1 MNKFFLILKIIFFSN
16 YSFKKPENKSIV
28 LFDGEGSEYLF
39 NIFKGFEYFVLEVRP
54 NRIRK
59 IYLNIEI
66 IFLTLKNLK
75 YKIGIYNAYLLGIL
89 DLINPKIVFTYID
102 NSYKF
107 SQLAQ
112 LRKNNFNFIAFQ
124 NGARYEHNI
133 LDELFRKKLLK
144 KKFKFTIPNFFC
156 FGDYE
161 INEYKRLNYNVD
173 NFVKIGSL
181 KLANYLNKIKNK
193 KRKLFKKKNIDI
205 LLISDAYC
213 WDKILNNLNMPVEE
227 GVGNL
232 IKFTIKYAIKNKINF
247 KLATRNFKK
256 NFRVENQFY
265 KKILT
270 KKEFNFLSKNFI
282 FRGDMFKIYDT
293 MLKSNVVIGTMSTTL
308 RENLS
313 LGRKTLVCNF
323 TRTKVFDFP
332 IKGICF
338 LKKDNYQVFEKRLN
352 QILKISNRRFL
363 KSLTKSP
370 KYLVSNFG
378 IKTFDLFK
386 SKIKF
391 FL

>member
-1 MNKFFLILKIIFFSN
+1 
-16 YSFKKPENKSIV
+16 
-28 LFDGEGSEYLF
+28 
-39 NIFKGFEYFVLEVRP
+39 
-54 NRIRK
+54 
-59 IYLNIEI
+59 
-66 IFLTLKNLK
+66 
-75 YKIGIYNAYLLGIL
+75 
-89 DLINPKIVFTYID
+89 
-102 NSYKF
+102 
-107 SQLAQ
+107 
-112 LRKNNFNFIAFQ
+112 
-124 NGARYEHNI
+124 
-133 LDELFRKKLLK
+133 
-144 KKFKFTIPNFFC
+144 
-156 FGDYE
+156 
-161 INEYKRLNYNVD
+161 
-173 NFVKIGSL
+173 
-181 KLANYLNKIKNK
+181 
-193 KRKLFKKKNIDI
+193 
-205 LLISDAYC
+205 
-213 WDKILNNLNMPVEE
+213 MPVEE

-270 KKEFNFLSKNFI
+270 EKEFNFLSKNFI

-293 MLKSNVVIGTMSTTL
+293 MFKSNVVIGTMSTTL